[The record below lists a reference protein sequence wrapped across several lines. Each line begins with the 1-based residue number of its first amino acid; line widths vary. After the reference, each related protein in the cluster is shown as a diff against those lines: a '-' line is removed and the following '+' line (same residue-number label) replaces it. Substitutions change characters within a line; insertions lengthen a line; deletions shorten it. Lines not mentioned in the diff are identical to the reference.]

1 MLLLLSTTVKAQ
13 QTTTNSSTPNHP
25 KVALVLGGGGAKGAA
40 EVGVLKYIE
49 QSEVPIDMIVGTSI
63 GSIIGGLYSV
73 GYRAQQLDSLFRSQE
88 WTHLLTD
95 HNAKHSDKIFEQE
108 DGVTY
113 FMGFP
118 LNAKQKRDK
127 TESRKS
133 KFQFGMLRGD
143 SIESLLSRMT
153 ALPDSID
160 FNTLPIPLR
169 CVAVDISTLQE
180 VVIQSGNLPRA
191 MRASMAIPLA
201 FKPVNIGGRTLID
214 GGVMNNLPVDI
225 AKDMGADIVIAIDL
239 TVNKHETSEDES
251 PWEGIANSKWKLGG
265 LLKWAIERPDRQKY
279 NINAKAADIYIN
291 PKLNGYSATDFK
303 PERISEMIK
312 IGEDAGKQALKE
324 LKTLWEEINIHNKK

>member
-1 MLLLLSTTVKAQ
+1 MKQIISCIKPMIVAMLLLLSTTVKAQ

-73 GYRAQQLDSLFRSQE
+73 GYSAQQLDSLFRSQE

-201 FKPVNIGGRTLID
+201 FKPINID
-214 GGVMNNLPVDI
+214 G
-225 AKDMGADIVIAIDL
+225 
-239 TVNKHETSEDES
+239 H
-251 PWEGIANSKWKLGG
+251 
-265 LLKWAIERPDRQKY
+265 
-279 NINAKAADIYIN
+279 
-291 PKLNGYSATDFK
+291 
-303 PERISEMIK
+303 
-312 IGEDAGKQALKE
+312 
-324 LKTLWEEINIHNKK
+324 